1 MEEQRRETDNPFQP
15 ISLDE
20 RLSRPVSKPH
30 TPRAP
35 MMMRPGQL
43 YGRTPFY
50 QPAVMNSSMPPQPAA
65 KAEPLLNEQPFV
77 PPESWTQPAPPQPE
91 PAFQPLWQSPSE
103 EWPSAPKTPPED
115 EIPESQRPMEK
126 DALGV
131 PRYLQRSPSL
141 GETPVFHAAVTG
153 PAAAETP
160 VSAAPEEPTVDVP
173 LWPMTWPAAKTQR
186 KQVLLRDEPSQAKPQ
201 GFD

>member
-50 QPAVMNSSMPPQPAA
+50 QPAVMNSPMPPQPAA

-91 PAFQPLWQSPSE
+91 PAFQPLWQSPSRALR
-103 EWPSAPKTPPED
+103 WRW
-115 EIPESQRPMEK
+115 RPHRGYT
-126 DALGV
+126 AG
-131 PRYLQRSPSL
+131 
-141 GETPVFHAAVTG
+141 
-153 PAAAETP
+153 
-160 VSAAPEEPTVDVP
+160 
-173 LWPMTWPAAKTQR
+173 
-186 KQVLLRDEPSQAKPQ
+186 
-201 GFD
+201 

>member
-50 QPAVMNSSMPPQPAA
+50 QPAVMNSPMPPQPAA
-65 KAEPLLNEQPFV
+65 KAEPVTHPTGTFWVKVWYVIFL
-77 PPESWTQPAPPQPE
+77 
-91 PAFQPLWQSPSE
+91 
-103 EWPSAPKTPPED
+103 SA
-115 EIPESQRPMEK
+115 
-126 DALGV
+126 
-131 PRYLQRSPSL
+131 
-141 GETPVFHAAVTG
+141 
-153 PAAAETP
+153 
-160 VSAAPEEPTVDVP
+160 
-173 LWPMTWPAAKTQR
+173 
-186 KQVLLRDEPSQAKPQ
+186 
-201 GFD
+201 